1 MSYFDETLFLLKEG
15 KEPKSFISDL
25 NKKLNSIN
33 VVLQRSDYV
42 VLVFNDCRN
51 EEEKEP
57 IWLDNSTTE
66 EEVVDLICSW
76 KGLGLLTYRHPD
88 FRLEVDINY
97 LTWDDKH
104 LRGFALSFAGSDM
117 IYKQDIQK
125 KLISEISEFVDYEYI
140 VGDISNVS
148 KNYIRMEESLDKIKE
163 QILNNTFE
171 IDSRTW

>member
-1 MSYFDETLFLLKEG
+1 
-15 KEPKSFISDL
+15 
-25 NKKLNSIN
+25 
-33 VVLQRSDYV
+33 
-42 VLVFNDCRN
+42 
-51 EEEKEP
+51 
-57 IWLDNSTTE
+57 
-66 EEVVDLICSW
+66 
-76 KGLGLLTYRHPD
+76 
-88 FRLEVDINY
+88 
-97 LTWDDKH
+97 
-104 LRGFALSFAGSDM
+104 M